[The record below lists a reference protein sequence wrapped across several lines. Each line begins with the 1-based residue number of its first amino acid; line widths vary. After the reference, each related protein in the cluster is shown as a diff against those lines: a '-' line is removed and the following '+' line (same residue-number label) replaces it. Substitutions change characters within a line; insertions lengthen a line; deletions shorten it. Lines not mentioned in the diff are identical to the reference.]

1 MNLFIRKADLID
13 GNVLVIANQNKE
25 TIFIASRD
33 KDNPLLI
40 QLFNRL
46 NTKIGEIKLK
56 NNFLKIYGIEI
67 NGEEVAT
74 INAVPVIDMKYVHIG
89 KINWN
94 ITGNIIMSNYHITK
108 GNKEIMQVQPTIL
121 SLGHPGLELDI
132 NEIDHA
138 PVCTLIA
145 IFLDKYVR
153 IPNFK
158 PDKTLNLGF
167 KSKVNFNNFK
177 KLESRCKSTK
187 F

>member
-1 MNLFIRKADLID
+1 MKLFIRKADLMD

-33 KDNPLLI
+33 KENPLLI

-56 NNFLKIYGIEI
+56 NNFLKIYSIEFD
-67 NGEEVAT
+67 GEEVAT

-108 GNKEIMQVQPTIL
+108 GSREIMQVSPTIL
-121 SLGHPGLELDI
+121 SLGHPGLELNI
-132 NEIDHA
+132 SEIDHA
-138 PVCTLIA
+138 PICTLIA

-158 PDKTLNLGF
+158 PDKSLGLNF
-167 KSKVNFNNFK
+167 KSKIKFSNFK
-177 KLESRCKSTK
+177 KLEH
-187 F
+187 